1 MTQGNEHSPKE
12 FSERLNL
19 ALNQLG
25 WPKHGRIAN
34 LARAMSDDLAS
45 TSVRRWLNGEGLPEV
60 KRLGE
65 LSAITQKS
73 VQWLLTGS
81 SPHPEDHSQPKLIRT
96 ITQLH
101 AFRIDGLQSS
111 DVELV
116 ALCDDG
122 SIWDKQGIHNG
133 AEWVRV
139 DSIPQYD

>member
-1 MTQGNEHSPKE
+1 MTQGNEASPKE

-19 ALNQLG
+19 ALDQLG
-25 WPKHGRIAN
+25 WPQHGRIAN

-65 LSAITQKS
+65 LSRITQKS
-73 VQWLLTGS
+73 VQWLLTGN
-81 SPHPEDHSQPKLIRT
+81 SPHPEDYTPAKPIRR

-101 AFRIDGLQSS
+101 AFRFDGLESS
-111 DVELV
+111 DVELI

-122 SIWDKQGIHNG
+122 SIWEKQGIHSG
-133 AEWVRV
+133 AEWVKI